1 MKAIIALALVGMVRA
16 ANASCNICDFG
27 RELQGGA
34 YLHEELTLLT
44 HVEDPATESGVA
56 RAVAGP
62 GRVIDQIGMAGFRL
76 HGFVGA
82 GANVGYHIGL
92 DLGFGATLGRHGG
105 FAYEVGFLP
114 VGIGVRF
121 GRSSWLTLGT
131 GFVASGSTGALD
143 DAIALPLDVDLEVDA
158 SRVRL
163 IAWARAGWVAGAPM
177 RHDGAPSLAFA
188 DELDAMVGIR
198 IGHHYEDYGFPTGN
212 GAYLG
217 VAYKELAGTRF
228 LGLTL
233 GYSIDMATE
242 QKRLDREVEPR
253 RHRRHHR
260 VVR

>member
-1 MKAIIALALVGMVRA
+1 MRALVALAIVGA
-16 ANASCNICDFG
+16 ARVASADCGICDFG
-27 RELQGGA
+27 RDLQGGA

-44 HVEDPATESGVA
+44 HVEDSPA
-56 RAVAGP
+56 
-62 GRVIDQIGMAGFRL
+62 GRVVDQLGLAGFRL

-82 GANVGYHIGL
+82 GADVGYHIGL
-92 DLGFGATLGRHGG
+92 DVGLGATVGRHGG
-105 FAYEVGFLP
+105 FAYEIGFLP
-114 VGIGVRF
+114 VGVGVRF

-131 GFVASGSTGALD
+131 GFVASGATGALD
-143 DAIALPLDVDLEVDA
+143 DAIALALDVDLELDA

-198 IGHHYEDYGFPTGN
+198 IGHHYEDYDFPTGN

-217 VAYKELAGTRF
+217 VAYKELAGTRYV
-228 LGLTL
+228 GLTL
-233 GYSIDMATE
+233 GYSIDMATQ
-242 QKRLDREVEPR
+242 QKQLDEEEPR
-253 RHRRHHR
+253 RHRRHRR